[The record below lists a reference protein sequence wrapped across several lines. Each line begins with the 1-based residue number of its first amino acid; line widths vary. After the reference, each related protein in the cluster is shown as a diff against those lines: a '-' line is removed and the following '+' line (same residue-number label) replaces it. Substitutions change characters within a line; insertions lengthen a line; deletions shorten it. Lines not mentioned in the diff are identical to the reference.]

1 MENKTNQII
10 TLSSGREY
18 YINRQ
23 ILYKGKTYYVATLV
37 DEELDKDGT
46 EKPAD
51 EIVFFEQFTEGEKT
65 MVIPVTDPEVIKLI
79 AENL

>member
-1 MENKTNQII
+1 MENRTNQII

-18 YINRQ
+18 YVNRQ

-37 DEELDKDGT
+37 AEERDENGN

-51 EIVFFEQFTEGEKT
+51 EIVFFEQFMEGEKE
-65 MVIPVTDPEVIKLI
+65 MVIPVSDPEVIKLI